1 MTPST
6 VDPPTVHE
14 FKSMAGRDA
23 AGSVESGMR
32 VGLGTGSTVAHFL
45 LHLGDRIAGGEL
57 SDVVGVPTSIR
68 TETAALELGIPLR
81 TLGELGALDLTV
93 DGADEVDPGLN
104 LIKGLGGAMLR
115 EKMVAQ
121 ASRRMLAIVDDTKL
135 VGRLGERAPV
145 PVEVIPFEF
154 ASHLPWLERMGAE
167 PVVRRSE
174 DGSRY
179 VTDNGNFVIDCH
191 FAGGVPDPRA
201 FDEALAGRAGLVES
215 GLFLE
220 MADEAVVAGQTGV
233 YRMTGEDS
241 R

>member
-1 MTPST
+1 
-6 VDPPTVHE
+6 
-14 FKSMAGRDA
+14 MAGRDA

-68 TETAALELGIPLR
+68 TETAALELGIPLG

-93 DGADEVDPGLN
+93 DGADEVDPRLN

-167 PVVRRSE
+167 PVVRRNE

-179 VTDNGNFVIDCH
+179 LTDNGNFVIDCH
-191 FAGGVPDPRA
+191 FRGGIPDPRA
-201 FDEALAGRAGLVES
+201 FDEALARRAGVVES

-220 MADEAVVAGQTGV
+220 MADEAVVAGKTGV
-233 YRMTGEDS
+233 YRMSGEDS

>member
-1 MTPST
+1 
-6 VDPPTVHE
+6 
-14 FKSMAGRDA
+14 MAGRDA

-68 TETAALELGIPLR
+68 TETAALELGIPLG

-93 DGADEVDPGLN
+93 DGADEVDPRLN

-135 VGRLGERAPV
+135 VARLGERAPV
-145 PVEVIPFEF
+145 PVEVIRFEF

-167 PVVRRSE
+167 PVVRRNE

-179 VTDNGNFVIDCH
+179 LTDNGNFVIDCH
-191 FAGGVPDPRA
+191 FAGGIPDPGA
-201 FDEALAGRAGLVES
+201 FDAALARRAGVVES

-220 MADEAVVAGQTGV
+220 MADEAVVAGKTGV

>member
-1 MTPST
+1 
-6 VDPPTVHE
+6 
-14 FKSMAGRDA
+14 MAGRDA

-68 TETAALELGIPLR
+68 TETAALELGIPLG

-93 DGADEVDPGLN
+93 DGADEVDPRLN

-145 PVEVIPFEF
+145 PVEVIPFEY
-154 ASHLPWLERMGAE
+154 ASHMPWLERMGAE
-167 PVVRRSE
+167 PVVRRNE

-179 VTDNGNFVIDCH
+179 LTDNGNFVIDCH
-191 FAGGVPDPRA
+191 FAGGIPDPRA
-201 FDEALAGRAGLVES
+201 FDGALARRAGVVES
-215 GLFLE
+215 GLFLQ
-220 MADEAVVAGQTGV
+220 MADEAVVAGKTGV
-233 YRMTGEDS
+233 YRMTGEDA